1 MIAAHRSRSRAM
13 TLLEIMVSMAILA
26 MMSLLIYGAFNSVTR
41 GKQNEAARMERYR
54 EGRGAVLRMTRELS
68 SAYLSDH
75 GTKNPSM
82 AARITSFVGQGGM
95 TYGRID
101 FCAFVHR
108 RTERDALES
117 DQAEIGYFAV
127 KDPSNPEVMD
137 LVRREQPNP
146 DADGR
151 HGGHVDVLAHDV
163 EEFSLK
169 YLDPLS
175 GNWLDTWDSL
185 STNGQPNRLPL
196 EVRIVLRLRGNAS
209 VSTTSYGARVILPVL
224 QPLGFGN

>member
-1 MIAAHRSRSRAM
+1 M

-41 GKQNEAARMERYR
+41 GKTNEAARMERFR
-54 EGRGAVLRMTRELS
+54 EGRGAVLRMSRELS

-75 GTKNPSM
+75 GSKNPST
-82 AARITSFVGQGGM
+82 AARLTAFVGQGGM
-95 TYGRID
+95 SFGRVD

-117 DQAEIGYFAV
+117 DQSEVGYFAV
-127 KDPSNPEVMD
+127 KDPTQPDVMD

-146 DADGR
+146 DADTR

-163 EEFSLK
+163 EEFSLR

-175 GNWLDTWDSL
+175 GNWLESWDSL
-185 STNGQPNRLPL
+185 SSNGQPNRLPM
-196 EVRIVLRLRGNAS
+196 EVRIVLRLRSTGN
-209 VSTTSYGARVILPVL
+209 VGQTSYGARVMIPIL

>member
-1 MIAAHRSRSRAM
+1 M

-26 MMSLLIYGAFNSVTR
+26 MMSLLIYGAFNSVTK

-95 TYGRID
+95 SFGRVD

-117 DQAEIGYFAV
+117 DQAEVGYFTV
-127 KDPSNPEVMD
+127 KDPANAEVID

-163 EEFSLK
+163 EEFTLK

-185 STNGQPNRLPL
+185 STNGQPNRLPM
-196 EVRIVLRLRGNAS
+196 EVRIVLRLRGNGS
-209 VSTTSYGARVILPVL
+209 IGTTSYGARVIIPVL